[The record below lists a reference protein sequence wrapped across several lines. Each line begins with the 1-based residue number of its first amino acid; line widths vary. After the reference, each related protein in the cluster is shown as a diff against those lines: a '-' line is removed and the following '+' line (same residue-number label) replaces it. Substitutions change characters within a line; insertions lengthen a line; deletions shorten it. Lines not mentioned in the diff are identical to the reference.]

1 MDDPLG
7 CGSRCQVVVGT
18 WGGCPVEWLK
28 YSSRQELPPI
38 KIILNDRSVRPTLP
52 SDENEKVLGKFF
64 SRKKGGSQIF
74 RGRAFFRCG
83 GTENH

>member
-1 MDDPLG
+1 MIHIQFRRWTKMAQKITRQVVKKCMDRFQWFCLG

-38 KIILNDRSVRPTLP
+38 TGCPDA
-52 SDENEKVLGKFF
+52 DCEK
-64 SRKKGGSQIF
+64 
-74 RGRAFFRCG
+74 
-83 GTENH
+83 